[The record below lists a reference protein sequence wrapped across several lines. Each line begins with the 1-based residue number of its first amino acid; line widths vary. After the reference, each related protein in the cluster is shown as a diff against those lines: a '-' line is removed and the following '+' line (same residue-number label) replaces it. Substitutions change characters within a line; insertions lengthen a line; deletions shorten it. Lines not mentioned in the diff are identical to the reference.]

1 MLFPERGA
9 RLLLPVDLDGSLG
22 KAVVEVA
29 HRDPRT
35 RVHWDLDGMYLGAT
49 MGDHRMALA
58 PEEGRH
64 VLTFTD
70 NAGRSVHHPFHVVR
84 RAVDGPPARTAH
96 SAAP

>member
-1 MLFPERGA
+1 M
-9 RLLLPVDLDGSLG
+9 
-22 KAVVEVA
+22 VEVA
-29 HRDPRT
+29 HRDPRA

-70 NAGRSVHHPFHVVR
+70 DAGRSMHHPFHVVR
-84 RAVDGPPARTAH
+84 RADAGPAAPGRTARS
-96 SAAP
+96 SAP